1 MAPAPKICLSLVIKL
16 AKQKKLLQESISK
29 YILNDKK
36 NRSLVKYIPPNKDIV
51 KYNDNKPIL

>member
-1 MAPAPKICLSLVIKL
+1 MAPTPKICLSLLIKL
-16 AKQKKLLQESISK
+16 TKQRKMLQESMSK

-36 NRSLVKYIPPNKDIV
+36 KRSLVNYIPPDKEIV